1 MIQVLKVINF
11 LRAGIDLITCS
22 LYVFFLISVE
32 VSEKIAPLPF
42 HKADYVYACNGD
54 TMNYLNE
61 AVPQSTIT

>member
-22 LYVFFLISVE
+22 LHVFFLISVE
-32 VSEKIAPLPF
+32 VSEKIAPLSF
-42 HKADYVYACNGD
+42 HKTDYVYAWNGD

-61 AVPQSTIT
+61 AVP